1 MKNEKIKILVVDDEP
16 DILEILTV
24 NLENEGYDIF
34 TAKNGKK
41 ALKIADTVLPGII
54 ILDLMMPILDGIETC
69 QRLRLDK
76 RFKDSVIIFLTARG
90 EDYSHIAAYE
100 AGADD
105 YITKPVKPKV
115 LVSKIKAILRR
126 SSILKDKVEVLEFED
141 LMIYP
146 EEYKIQILGKF
157 KILPRKEF
165 ELLYLLAS
173 KPEKIFR
180 RDQIMDLVWGD
191 HVVVGDRTID
201 VHVRKLREKLVNRF
215 IGTQK
220 GVGYKF
226 FK

>member
-1 MKNEKIKILVVDDEP
+1 MSLVRIIPRLDIKGPNVVKG
-16 DILEILTV
+16 LCF
-24 NLENEGYDIF
+24 EGYR
-34 TAKNGKK
+34 
-41 ALKIADTVLPGII
+41 VLGHP
-54 ILDLMMPILDGIETC
+54 ETFA
-69 QRLRLDK
+69 Q
-76 RFKDSVIIFLTARG
+76 T
-90 EDYSHIAAYE
+90 YYE